1 MVRMLE
7 TNIFLNYYLDI
18 DLANFFKLQDH
29 CASKE
34 LVLIPLCN
42 KTRNSAFKMK
52 TSRLCL
58 DIKVVPVK
66 FVIIYLLNI

>member
-1 MVRMLE
+1 MVRVLE

-18 DLANFFKLQDH
+18 DFANFFKLQGH

-34 LVLIPLCN
+34 LVLTPLCN

-58 DIKVVPVK
+58 DIKVVLVK
-66 FVIIYLLNI
+66 FVTINCQLI